1 MTVVIR
7 PVSQAD
13 IPALLRLVEEYWRF
27 EDISGFDPA
36 RVTVELERLL
46 AETTLGSAWIASAGR
61 DAAGYLIAVYVF
73 SLEHLG
79 LTAEIDEFFVLPSF
93 RGRETGSKLL
103 RIAEEEFVRR
113 RCTNVSLQ
121 LGRGNEKA
129 RMFYRQHGYG
139 ERAGYELLDKMLP
152 RG

>member
-1 MTVVIR
+1 MTADIR
-7 PVSQAD
+7 PLENKD
-13 IPALLRLVEEYWRF
+13 ISALLRLVEEYWRF

-36 RVTVELERLL
+36 QVTIQLERLL
-46 AETTLGSAWIASAGR
+46 ADPALGNCWIASTGR
-61 DAAGYLIAVYVF
+61 DAAGYLLAVYVF

-79 LTAEIDEFFVLPSF
+79 LTAEIDEFFVLPSI
-93 RGRETGSKLL
+93 RGRDVGSKLL
-103 RIAEEEFVRR
+103 KIAEEEFIRR

-129 RMFYRQHGYG
+129 GTFYRQHGYG